1 MSNYDAE
8 KLARLIGML
17 PPAPEGWVQAAQELP
32 TARGEID
39 QIVARAQA
47 DAEFRAALLADLE
60 TALQAEGI
68 EPEPRVVDKVRRL
81 LADD

>member
-1 MSNYDAE
+1 MSKYDAE
-8 KLARLIGML
+8 TLARLIGKL
-17 PPAPEGWVQAAQELP
+17 PPAPMGWVQAAQELP
-32 TARGEID
+32 AAKAEID
-39 QIVARAQA
+39 QIVMRAQA

-81 LADD
+81 LADG

>member
-1 MSNYDAE
+1 
-8 KLARLIGML
+8 
-17 PPAPEGWVQAAQELP
+17 V
-32 TARGEID
+32 
-39 QIVARAQA
+39 RAQA

-81 LADD
+81 LADE

>member
-8 KLARLIGML
+8 RLARLIGML

-32 TARGEID
+32 AARGEID

-60 TALQAEGI
+60 TALQAEGF
-68 EPEPRVVDKVRRL
+68 EPQPRVVNELRRL
-81 LADD
+81 LADE

>member
-8 KLARLIGML
+8 TLGRLIGML
-17 PPAPEGWVQAAQELP
+17 PPAPEAWVQAAQELP

>member
-32 TARGEID
+32 AARGEID

-81 LADD
+81 LADE

>member
-1 MSNYDAE
+1 MSNNDAE
-8 KLARLIGML
+8 RLARLIGML

-32 TARGEID
+32 AARGEID

-60 TALQAEGI
+60 TALQAEGF
-68 EPEPRVVDKVRRL
+68 EPQPRVVNELRRL
-81 LADD
+81 LADE

>member
-1 MSNYDAE
+1 M
-8 KLARLIGML
+8 
-17 PPAPEGWVQAAQELP
+17 GWVQAAQELP
-32 TARGEID
+32 AAKAEID
-39 QIVARAQA
+39 QIVVRAQA

>member
-8 KLARLIGML
+8 RLARLIGML
-17 PPAPEGWVQAAQELP
+17 PPAPEGWVQAAQEMP
-32 TARGEID
+32 AARGEID

-60 TALQAEGI
+60 TALQAEGF
-68 EPEPRVVDKVRRL
+68 EPEPRVVNELRRL
-81 LADD
+81 LAED

>member
-8 KLARLIGML
+8 TLARLIGML

-32 TARGEID
+32 AARGEIN

-47 DAEFRAALLADLE
+47 DADFRTALLADLE